1 MIDSKLEKFIEENYE
16 HPIEVL
22 IEVVK
27 LLEWNI
33 AVINDKDEYVHGLI
47 IGTDEYIDKVIGK
60 ENV

>member
-1 MIDSKLEKFIEENYE
+1 MIDSKLEKFIKENYE
-16 HPIEVL
+16 HPIEAL